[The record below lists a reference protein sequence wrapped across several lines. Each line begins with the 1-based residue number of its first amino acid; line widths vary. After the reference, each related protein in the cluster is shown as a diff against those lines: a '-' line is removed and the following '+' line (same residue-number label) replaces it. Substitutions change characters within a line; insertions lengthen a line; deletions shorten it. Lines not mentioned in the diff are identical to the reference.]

1 MLGSMLPVVP
11 PLFARFIVSAG
22 DAPEMARLLTTI
34 DIYAASLIVPHWT
47 VVVTEAILAVIVMVM
62 KGPACVADA
71 YPLDTPTLRHP
82 GGMTTTTTFCA
93 RTGSPDAQRRRL
105 SPSPASPTS
114 GDW

>member
-1 MLGSMLPVVP
+1 MLPVVP

-71 YPLDTPTLRHP
+71 YPLDTPTPRRDDDNYDILRQDRF
-82 GGMTTTTTFCA
+82 TRCA
-93 RTGSPDAQRRRL
+93 ATAAQ
-105 SPSPASPTS
+105 SFS
-114 GDW
+114 GIADEW